1 MVKIVMLF
9 SILFNLL
16 ILGAGSILVYSKGG
30 IDYLIRQLSFLQT
43 PEMRATFMYDTP
55 YYRIRKNHFK
65 ILPQSEADIVFLGDS
80 ITDACEWQELFK
92 NVRIKN
98 RGISGDT
105 TKGILNRIHEV
116 VESQPQKIFIM
127 IGINDL
133 TKGSSIDETFNNYQ
147 DLLNILQKESP
158 KTKVFVQSVLPVNN
172 QKYPNIGVNNNIINL
187 NNRLRDLAQKLSFN
201 YIDLF
206 SDFLDSN
213 NQLDAQYTTDGIHLN
228 GQGYL
233 LWKGLIEQEVMN

>member
-9 SILFNLL
+9 SILFNVL
-16 ILGAGSILVYSKGG
+16 ILGAGSILIYSKGG
-30 IDYLIRQLSFLQT
+30 IDYLIRQISFLQT
-43 PEMRATFMYDTP
+43 PEMRATFMYDSP
-55 YYRIRKNHFK
+55 YYRLRKSHFK
-65 ILPQSEADIVFLGDS
+65 ILSQSEADIVFLGDS
-80 ITDACEWQELFK
+80 LTDIGEWQELFK
-92 NVRIKN
+92 NARIKN

-105 TKGILNRIHEV
+105 TKGILNRIDEV
-116 VESQPQKIFIM
+116 IDSQPQKIFIM

-133 TKGSSIDETFNNYQ
+133 TKGSSVDETFNNYQ
-147 DLLNILQKESP
+147 NILSIFQKENP

-172 QKYPNIGVNNNIINL
+172 QKHPNIGANNKIIDL
-187 NNRLRDLAQKLSFN
+187 NNRLKDLAKKISFN

-206 SDFLDSN
+206 SDFLDSD

>member
-30 IDYLIRQLSFLQT
+30 IDYLIRQFSFLQT
-43 PEMRATFMYDTP
+43 PEMRATFMYDSP
-55 YYRIRKNHFK
+55 YYRIKKSHFK
-65 ILPQSEADIVFLGDS
+65 MLSKSESDIVFLGDS
-80 ITDACEWQELFK
+80 LTDAGEWQELFK

-105 TKGILNRIHEV
+105 TKGILNRINEV
-116 VESQPQKIFIM
+116 IESQPQKIFIM

-133 TKGSSIDETFNNYQ
+133 TKGSSVDETFNNYQ
-147 DLLNILQKESP
+147 AILSAFQKQSP

-172 QKYPNIGVNNNIINL
+172 QKYLNLGANNKIIDLNTRLKNL
-187 NNRLRDLAQKLSFN
+187 TQKLSFN

-206 SDFLDSN
+206 SSFLDSD

-233 LWKGLIEQEVMN
+233 RWKGLIEQEVMN